1 MWKLLVL
8 ISFLLSGCIIP
19 ADVFFRNF
27 SNQTVRLQATI
38 VDRRQFEKLPNKVNF
53 YDTSTK
59 KRHFYG
65 DWRTNALVR
74 WVDTTTFYI
83 DIPASTVINIAD
95 VSNGLTLGSRQPE
108 VLLLLITD
116 NNRDTLTT
124 GDYSSLAAK
133 FKSKGYNPLGTAIYY
148 YDFR

>member
-1 MWKLLVL
+1 MY
-8 ISFLLSGCIIP
+8 
-19 ADVFFRNF
+19 FRNF
-27 SNQTVRLQATI
+27 SNQTVRLQAKL
-38 VDRRQFEKLPNKVNF
+38 VDRRRFEKLPNRVNF

-59 KRHFYG
+59 KRHYYG
-65 DWRTNALVR
+65 DWRKNALVS

-108 VLLLLITD
+108 VLLLLIAGNKT
-116 NNRDTLTT
+116 DTLTT
-124 GDYSSLAAK
+124 GSYPSLDNK
-133 FKSKGYNPLGTAIYY
+133 FKSKRHSPLATAIYY